1 MNLINFLF
9 ILYLIIGVIVCYF
22 DWIKYHKQTYESL
35 NKDEIEDNMLNIY
48 WIIVIALWPIFLIK
62 LLVKS

>member
-9 ILYLIIGVIVCYF
+9 VLYLIIGIIVCYF
-22 DWIKYHKQTYESL
+22 DWIKYHKQIYESS

-48 WIIVIALWPIFLIK
+48 WIIVITLWPIFLIK
-62 LLVKS
+62 LLFKS